1 MALPQGV
8 GAPAASSRIA
18 WVDLVKACSV
28 LLVVQMHFVQMLVAA
43 HTTAITGFWQIYIQ
57 VMEPLRMP
65 IFFVVSGMVAASA
78 LSRDWRSNRRRT
90 LGVGYLY
97 VLWSVLLLGL
107 LALVS
112 MEPTPSLGEL
122 LTEIPAVLAFP
133 TDGYWYLL
141 ALLAFFVLAKLTRRY
156 PAWLVVG
163 VAAVPALFR
172 VATLEFVD
180 WAAEPVHSPGMLA
193 SLPLNLV
200 FFLIGARMRDLV
212 AGLASKANWALVLVF
227 GSAALWLSV
236 AKIQSQN
243 EWGVN
248 ALPTSLLWVATGVMA
263 AALLIRSSGVRRF
276 GAYLGARTLPIFV
289 LQFPILV
296 LAREFLAITGPSP
309 LASPFVQV
317 LFPLLTTAAT
327 VAVALAIHRLCQKPA
342 LSWLFRAPDQLLE
355 PGSLTAPTLRK
366 EPAVVQVPAR

>member
-1 MALPQGV
+1 MSIESLREQLFLTAEIEAERFLAILRLTAV
-8 GAPAASSRIA
+8 
-18 WVDLVKACSV
+18 LV
-28 LLVVQMHFVQMLVAA
+28 
-43 HTTAITGFWQIYIQ
+43 
-57 VMEPLRMP
+57 
-65 IFFVVSGMVAASA
+65 
-78 LSRDWRSNRRRT
+78 
-90 LGVGYLY
+90 
-97 VLWSVLLLGL
+97 
-107 LALVS
+107 LALA
-112 MEPTPSLGEL
+112 LG
-122 LTEIPAVLAFP
+122 A
-133 TDGYWYLL
+133 
-141 ALLAFFVLAKLTRRY
+141 ALLAVDGPPPAAQRQIVVAGSVMAVYAGIGLISYLTARPGRFRRWMPWLFTTADCALVL
-156 PAWLVVG
+156 
-163 VAAVPALFR
+163 FN
-172 VATLEFVD
+172 VATTV
-180 WAAEPVHSPGMLA
+180 
-193 SLPLNLV
+193 LN
-200 FFLIGARMRDLV
+200 IGAPPATV
-212 AGLASKANWALVLVF
+212 WVFPAIWLAPLVLVF

-236 AKIQSQN
+236 AKIQSQH